1 MGTHNKKLQEF
12 GVWYNIHSSNQISV
26 DGKIKTNFT
35 FEAEYSS
42 DENMFL
48 ASSTTFVVVY
58 TSPIFVSLI
67 VLD

>member
-1 MGTHNKKLQEF
+1 MVENNYF
-12 GVWYNIHSSNQISV
+12 
-26 DGKIKTNFT
+26 FT

-42 DENMFL
+42 GVNIFL
-48 ASSTTFVVVY
+48 EPSTIFVVAY